1 MMRLKTMLRQLNTI
15 LPPAVLAD
23 AEQVTKKL
31 LPVIMLRSNFIP
43 GVRQRLGWRGVKE
56 CPDNGFSV
64 KIAAQEGVFGLN
76 FVEATQQ
83 HGQGHATF
91 DLYYFPSP
99 EEEGLESFS
108 VAACIAALQP
118 DYLHHVREFTSHET
132 LRALFHI
139 GRINLAFHPQ
149 KKVVELSLVAADHLI
164 LVSADGVIITKDN
177 RQEQVVGPGEVD
189 QDLAAFSLALSFFRV
204 IAASFSFCLEE
215 APGHLK
221 RSFGAGHQHIYHR
234 DLRLQQEYHPDLKVI
249 NLALTWGANNSISHP
264 DRDTL
269 KTDIL
274 WHSSISKPLEY
285 ADEAWWQARV
295 PGARF
300 SVDKNSMGITE
311 RPKLII
317 LTGFL
322 GSGKTS
328 FLNHFIENQ
337 TARNAFVAIV
347 QNEIGA
353 KSFDT
358 HLIGQHYAV
367 TEMDEGC
374 ICCTL
379 SGSLKLALSEMISGF
394 QPDFVV
400 VETTGLANPANFL
413 SEVSELEDQL
423 EFCSITTVID
433 ATQGMAV
440 LQKYGVAREQVIL
453 ADVILLNKTA
463 DVPAAELKKLSEDI
477 QTLNPFVAI
486 HQGNHGNFSAPLLY
500 GVNLTGNTQ
509 LADSLKQISTTKHH
523 THGSQNISS
532 ILVELK
538 YPLEKELF
546 LAQASNLSDKVL
558 RMKGVL
564 QFTDNQDRYY
574 YQYVP
579 GSHNLTPTA
588 DELPGGN
595 FLVIIGE
602 DIEKSAQPL
611 LAMTTV

>member
-1 MMRLKTMLRQLNTI
+1 MLRRLNTI

-23 AEQVTKKL
+23 AEQVAIKL
-31 LPVIMLRSNFIP
+31 LPAVMLRANFIP

-56 CPDNGFSV
+56 CPNHGFSV
-64 KIAAQEGVFGLN
+64 KIAEQEGVFGLN
-76 FVEATQQ
+76 FVGATQQ
-83 HGQGHATF
+83 RGQGHATF

-99 EEEGLESFS
+99 EEEWLESFS

-118 DYLHHVREFTSHET
+118 DYLQHVREFTTHESLKT
-132 LRALFHI
+132 LFHI
-139 GRINLAFHPQ
+139 GQLKLAFNSG
-149 KKVVELSLVAADHLI
+149 KKAVELSLVAADQLI
-164 LVSADGVIITKDN
+164 LISADGVTITREN
-177 RQEQVVGPGEVD
+177 RQEQVVAPGEVD
-189 QDLAAFSLALSFFRV
+189 QNLAAFSLALNFFRV
-204 IAASFSFCLEE
+204 LTTSFSFCFEE
-215 APGHLK
+215 APEHLK
-221 RSFGAGHQHIYHR
+221 RSYQTGHHYIYHH
-234 DLRLQQEYHPDLKVI
+234 DQQLEQELRSEIKVI
-249 NLALTWGANNSISHP
+249 NLALTWGTNLPLTQLDDSYQ
-264 DRDTL
+264 
-269 KTDIL
+269 TDIL
-274 WHSSISKPLEY
+274 WHSPDPKPLEY
-285 ADEAWWQARV
+285 VDEAWWQAQV

-300 SVDKNSMGITE
+300 SVDKNTMGITE

-328 FLNHFIENQ
+328 FLNHFIEYQ
-337 TARNAFVAIV
+337 AEHNAFVAIV

-353 KSFDT
+353 KSLDT

-379 SGSLKLALSEMISGF
+379 AGSLKLALSEIISGF

-413 SEVSELEDQL
+413 SEVAELEDQL
-423 EFCSITTVID
+423 DFCSITTVID
-433 ATQGMAV
+433 ATQGFAV
-440 LQKYGVAREQVIL
+440 LQKYGVAREQAIL
-453 ADVILLNKTA
+453 ADVILLNKT
-463 DVPAAELKKLSEDI
+463 DGIPAAELKALTEEI
-477 QTLNPFVAI
+477 RTLNPLVAI
-486 HQGNHGNFSAPLLY
+486 HQGNHGNFSAPQLY

-509 LADSLKQISTTKHH
+509 LADSLKLINTTKHH

-538 YPLEKELF
+538 SPLNKELF
-546 LAQASNLSDKVL
+546 LAKATKLSEKVL
-558 RMKGVL
+558 RIKGVM
-564 QFTDNQDRYY
+564 QFTDNEDRYY

-579 GSHNLTPTA
+579 GSHNLTPA
-588 DELPGGN
+588 AEDLPGEN

-611 LAMTTV
+611 LAMTTA

>member
-1 MMRLKTMLRQLNTI
+1 MLRRLNTI

-23 AEQVTKKL
+23 AEQVTEKL

-76 FVEATQQ
+76 FVGATLQ
-83 HGQGHATF
+83 HGQSPATF

-99 EEEGLESFS
+99 EEEYLESFS
-108 VAACIAALQP
+108 VAACIAALHP

-132 LRALFHI
+132 LKALFHI
-139 GRINLAFHPQ
+139 GQLNLTFHSQ
-149 KKVVELSLVAADHLI
+149 KKAVELSLVAADQLT
-164 LVSADGVIITKDN
+164 LVSADGVIITKEN
-177 RQEQVVGPGEVD
+177 RQVQVIEPGEVD

-215 APGHLK
+215 APGHLQ
-221 RSFGAGHQHIYHR
+221 RSYGTGHQHIYRHNQ
-234 DLRLQQEYHPDLKVI
+234 RLQQEHHPDLKVI
-249 NLALTWGANNSISHP
+249 SLALTWGADSSFSAP
-264 DRDTL
+264 ERDVL
-269 KTDIL
+269 PTDML
-274 WHSSISKPLEY
+274 WHSSMDKPLEY
-285 ADEAWWQARV
+285 ADEAWWQVQV

-433 ATQGMAV
+433 ATQGVAT
-440 LQKYGVAREQVIL
+440 LEKYGVAREQVIL

-463 DVPAAELKKLSEDI
+463 GVKAAELKRLTEYI
-477 QTLNPFVAI
+477 QRLNPCVAI
-486 HQGNHGNFSAPLLY
+486 HQGNHGNFSAPQLY
-500 GVNLTGNTQ
+500 GVNLTGNSQ
-509 LADSLKQISTTKHH
+509 LEDSLKLISTTKHH
-523 THGSQNISS
+523 THGTQNIST

-538 YPLEKELF
+538 SPLEKELF
-546 LAQASNLSDKVL
+546 LASATNLSEKIL
-558 RMKGVL
+558 RMKGVM
-564 QFTDNQDRYY
+564 QFTDDQDRYY

-579 GSHNLTPTA
+579 GSHSLTPTTE
-588 DELPGGN
+588 ELPGGN

-611 LAMTTV
+611 LAMTTA

>member
-1 MMRLKTMLRQLNTI
+1 MLRRLNTI

-23 AEQVTKKL
+23 AKLVATKL
-31 LPVIMLRSNFIP
+31 LPVVMLRANFIP

-56 CPDNGFSV
+56 CPNNGFSV
-64 KIAAQEGVFGLN
+64 KIAEQEGVFGLN
-76 FVEATQQ
+76 LVGATQQ
-83 HGQGHATF
+83 HGQAHATF

-99 EEEGLESFS
+99 EEEWLESFS

-118 DYLHHVREFTSHET
+118 DYLHHVREFTTHET
-132 LRALFHI
+132 LKTLFHI
-139 GRINLAFHPQ
+139 GQFKLTFDSENKA
-149 KKVVELSLVAADHLI
+149 VELSLVAADQLI
-164 LVSADGVIITKDN
+164 LISADGVTITREN
-177 RQEQVVGPGEVD
+177 RQNQVVAPGEVD
-189 QDLAAFSLALSFFRV
+189 QNLASFSLALNFFRV
-204 IAASFSFCLEE
+204 IATSFSFCLEE
-215 APGHLK
+215 APRHLK
-221 RSFGAGHQHIYHR
+221 RSYRVGHHYIYHH
-234 DLRLQQEYHPDLKVI
+234 DQRLQQKQHPDVKVI
-249 NLALTWGANNSISHP
+249 NLALTWGRNSPLPQP
-264 DRDTL
+264 DSDDL
-269 KTDIL
+269 QTDIL
-274 WHSSISKPLEY
+274 WHSPTSKPLEY
-285 ADEAWWQARV
+285 ADEAWWQAQV

-300 SVDKNSMGITE
+300 SVDKNTMGITE

-328 FLNHFIENQ
+328 FLNHFIEYQ
-337 TARNAFVAIV
+337 AERNAFVAIV

-353 KSFDT
+353 KSLDT

-379 SGSLKLALSEMISGF
+379 SGSLKLALSEIISGF

-413 SEVSELEDQL
+413 NEVSELEDQL
-423 EFCSITTVID
+423 DFCSITTVID
-433 ATQGMAV
+433 ATQGFVA

-453 ADVILLNKTA
+453 ADVILMNKTEGI
-463 DVPAAELKKLSEDI
+463 PAAKLNNLTEEI
-477 QTLNPFVAI
+477 QTLNPLAKI
-486 HQGNHGNFSAPLLY
+486 HHGNHGDFSAPQLY
-500 GVNLTGNTQ
+500 GVNLTGNIQ
-509 LADSLKQISTTKHH
+509 LTDSLKRIKTTKHH

-538 YPLEKELF
+538 APLDKDLF
-546 LAQASNLSDKVL
+546 LTKATQLSEKVL
-558 RMKGVL
+558 RIKGVM
-564 QFTDNQDRYY
+564 QFTDNEDRYY

-588 DELPGGN
+588 EELPGEN

-602 DIEKSAQPL
+602 DIEKNAQPL
-611 LAMTTV
+611 LEVTAA

>member
-1 MMRLKTMLRQLNTI
+1 MLKRLNTI

-23 AEQVTKKL
+23 AQQATTRL
-31 LPVIMLRSNFIP
+31 LPAVMLRSNFIP

-64 KIAAQEGVFGLN
+64 KIAEQEGVFGLN
-76 FVEATQQ
+76 LVGATQQ
-83 HGQGHATF
+83 SGQGHATF
-91 DLYYFPSP
+91 SLYYFPSP
-99 EEEGLESFS
+99 TEELLESFS

-118 DYLHHVREFTSHET
+118 DYLHHVREFTTHET
-132 LRALFHI
+132 LKALFHI
-139 GRINLAFHPQ
+139 GQLNFTFNSGKEA
-149 KKVVELSLVAADHLI
+149 VELSLVAADQLI
-164 LVSADGVIITKDN
+164 LVSTDGVIITKEN
-177 RQEQVVGPGEVD
+177 RQEQVVAPGAVD
-189 QDLAAFSLALSFFRV
+189 QDLACFSLALNFFRV
-204 IAASFSFCLEE
+204 LAASFSFCLEE
-215 APGHLK
+215 APSHLK
-221 RSFGAGHQHIYHR
+221 RSYGDGHHYIYFH
-234 DLRLQQEYHPDLKVI
+234 DLRTQQEQHPEAKVTD
-249 NLALTWGANNSISHP
+249 LALTWGVNSSLSQS
-264 DRDTL
+264 DRDAL
-269 KTDIL
+269 QPDIL
-274 WHSSISKPLEY
+274 WHSSSPKPHEY
-285 ADEAWWQARV
+285 ADEAWWQAQV

-337 TARNAFVAIV
+337 TERNAFVAII

-353 KSFDT
+353 RSFDT

-379 SGSLKLALSEMISGF
+379 SGSLKLALSEIVSGF

-433 ATQGMAV
+433 ATQGFAV
-440 LQKYGVAREQVIL
+440 LQKYGVAREQVVL
-453 ADVILLNKTA
+453 ADVILLNKI
-463 DVPAAELKKLSEDI
+463 DDIPAAELQTLIEDI
-477 QTLNPFVAI
+477 QTLNPFVTI
-486 HQGNHGNFSAPLLY
+486 HQGNHGNFSAPQLY

-509 LADSLKQISTTKHH
+509 LADSLKLINTTKHH
-523 THGSQNISS
+523 THDSQNISS

-538 YPLEKELF
+538 FPLNKDL
-546 LAQASNLSDKVL
+546 
-558 RMKGVL
+558 
-564 QFTDNQDRYY
+564 
-574 YQYVP
+574 
-579 GSHNLTPTA
+579 
-588 DELPGGN
+588 
-595 FLVIIGE
+595 
-602 DIEKSAQPL
+602 
-611 LAMTTV
+611 

>member
-1 MMRLKTMLRQLNTI
+1 
-15 LPPAVLAD
+15 
-23 AEQVTKKL
+23 
-31 LPVIMLRSNFIP
+31 
-43 GVRQRLGWRGVKE
+43 
-56 CPDNGFSV
+56 GFSV
-64 KIAAQEGVFGLN
+64 KIAEQEGIFGLN
-76 FVEATQQ
+76 LVGAAQQ
-83 HGQGHATF
+83 RGQGHATF

-99 EEEGLESFS
+99 EEELLESFS
-108 VAACIAALQP
+108 VAAGITALQP
-118 DYLHHVREFTSHET
+118 DYLHRVREFTTHET
-132 LRALFHI
+132 LKTLFHI
-139 GRINLAFHPQ
+139 GQLNLIFNSGKQA
-149 KKVVELSLVAADHLI
+149 VELSLTAADQLI
-164 LVSADGVIITKDN
+164 LVSAEGVIVTKEN
-177 RQEQVVGPGEVD
+177 RQEQVVAPGAVD
-189 QDLAAFSLALSFFRV
+189 QDLACFSLALNFFRV

-215 APGHLK
+215 APSHLK
-221 RSFGAGHQHIYHR
+221 RSYGAGHQYVYYH
-234 DLRLQQEYHPDLKVI
+234 DQLTQQEQAPETRVI
-249 NLALTWGANNSISHP
+249 NLALTWGAKSSLP
-264 DRDTL
+264 QTDRNAFQ
-269 KTDIL
+269 TDIL
-274 WHSSISKPLEY
+274 WHSPTSIPHEY
-285 ADEAWWQARV
+285 ADEAWWQAQT

-300 SVDKNSMGITE
+300 SVDKNSMGIDE

-337 TARNAFVAIV
+337 AERNAFVAIV

-379 SGSLKLALSEMISGF
+379 SGSLKLALSEIIAGF

-413 SEVSELEDQL
+413 SEVSELEDHL

-433 ATQGMAV
+433 ATQGFTV

-453 ADVILLNKTA
+453 ADVILLNKT
-463 DVPAAELKKLSEDI
+463 DDIPAAELKPLIEDI

-486 HQGNHGNFSAPLLY
+486 HQGNHGNFSAPQLY

-509 LADSLKQISTTKHH
+509 LADSLKRINTTKHH
-523 THGSQNISS
+523 THGSHNISS
-532 ILVELK
+532 ILVKLQFPLNKDEF
-538 YPLEKELF
+538 LEK
-546 LAQASNLSDKVL
+546 ATNLSEKVL
-558 RMKGVL
+558 RIKGVI
-564 QFTDNQDRYY
+564 QFTDNDVRYY

-579 GSHNLTPTA
+579 GSHSLTPTA
-588 DELPGGN
+588 EELPGES

-611 LAMTTV
+611 LEMTTA